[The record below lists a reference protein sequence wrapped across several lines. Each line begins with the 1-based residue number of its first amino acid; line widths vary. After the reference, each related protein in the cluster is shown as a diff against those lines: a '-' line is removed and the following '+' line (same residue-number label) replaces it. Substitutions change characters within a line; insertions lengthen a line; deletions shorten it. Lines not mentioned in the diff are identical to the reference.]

1 MLVGGTTATVMVLPA
16 LETPEMEGGPG
27 RLHHRHKWEL
37 AVWDTTDSRQ
47 GAEQPGKGQAAGMP
61 IAPTTYLAGAVKGY
75 GLLAA
80 LFHSS
85 MFETYA

>member
-1 MLVGGTTATVMVLPA
+1 M
-16 LETPEMEGGPG
+16 
-27 RLHHRHKWEL
+27 
-37 AVWDTTDSRQ
+37 WDTTDAGKASSSQ
-47 GAEQPGKGQAAGMP
+47 GKGEAAGMP

-85 MFETYA
+85 MVETYA